1 MNIDLHWQKHEG
13 HWTSV
18 FFSIILGSAESNL
31 YWSVGATF
39 IQIIDESAFIH
50 PNVYTFIQN
59 RAIPP

>member
-1 MNIDLHWQKHEG
+1 MAEPM
-13 HWTSV
+13 
-18 FFSIILGSAESNL
+18 FFISIILDSTESNL

-59 RAIPP
+59 RAMPS